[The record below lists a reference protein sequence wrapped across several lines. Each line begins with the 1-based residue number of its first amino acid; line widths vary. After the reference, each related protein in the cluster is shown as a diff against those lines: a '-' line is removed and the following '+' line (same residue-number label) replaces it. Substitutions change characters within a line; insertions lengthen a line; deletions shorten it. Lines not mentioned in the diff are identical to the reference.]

1 MTPAYRLN
9 IGEESYIY
17 ILYIPD
23 EKHSGFDSEPEITY
37 DRRIYYEAIY

>member
-1 MTPAYRLN
+1 MTPRTDL
-9 IGEESYIY
+9 ILGKSPTY